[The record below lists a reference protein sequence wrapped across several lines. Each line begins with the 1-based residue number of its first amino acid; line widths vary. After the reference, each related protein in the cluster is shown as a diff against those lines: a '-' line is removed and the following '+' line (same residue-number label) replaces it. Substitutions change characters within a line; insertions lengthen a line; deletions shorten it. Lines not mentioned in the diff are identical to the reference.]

1 MADIPKN
8 PSECIKV
15 RAVEVQ
21 VRSSGN
27 DRKHKDEVAD
37 ALVEFKKRVKKSGI
51 IQDLQK
57 YEHYRTPSIARRM
70 KREEA
75 QRQKRRDLRKQQWYS
90 KNHNEL

>member
-8 PSECIKV
+8 RNDAVKA
-15 RAVEVQ
+15 RAIEVQ

-51 IQDLQK
+51 MQDLRK
-57 YEHYRTPSIARRM
+57 YEFYRSPAIARRA
-70 KREEA
+70 KREES
-75 QRQKRRDLRKQQWYS
+75 QRQKRRDVRKQQWYS
-90 KNHNEL
+90 KNNEI